1 MKLFDTYF
9 VNKRFKTILFVT
21 FYILG
26 IVSFLTSAV
35 LPYAFAI
42 FILLCVLLK
51 KNFISGKF
59 AVISLL
65 IFFIGFLNVLFR
77 LKTSDEVANLAPS
90 NGVTLCGTVVS
101 LPTSSSKEYTKFYFK
116 VDKYKKFSQPE
127 TVGNGKV
134 IVTLFKTEK
143 SFKDIEIGDRL
154 SLSGQLSKPR
164 RASNPS
170 EFCYATYLK
179 HQNVFSRLF
188 ANDSDCRLLGQ
199 SKNTPYAFLASLNKI
214 RTNII
219 NKHSENIKS
228 PELELLGGIVFGDDA
243 VNPTPEMK
251 DSFQKS
257 GLTHIIA
264 ASGMNVTMIFG
275 MWFFLSQLL
284 RLNYKF
290 SILAGMGFV
299 ICYTCM
305 TGFGPPVLRAS
316 LMLLLILLGKLID
329 RKSDSVSLIFIVA
342 FLMLAVSPT
351 MITNIGFQLSFL
363 VTLGLMIFC
372 PLVLDKI
379 KSKFW
384 SVAAS
389 FVFVP
394 VIAQLFASPVQ
405 MFYFNSFSPYSVFA
419 NIFVVPVLS
428 VVSFVGF
435 VSCFL
440 AEIKIFSFEVIK
452 AFDFVLNPF
461 LSVIVG
467 VADFFSSLPFSIV
480 KVASPAPIE
489 IILYFLIL
497 LLAAAFFAF
506 KKNKKLIVSLLAI
519 TVLSLLIC
527 YFAKK
532 DNSPYV
538 IFFSVENADSALIK
552 TKSGKY
558 VLIDTGKTGYKNF
571 ITPAERVLVKY
582 FEDENINTLDM
593 LVLSHFDSDHA
604 GGTLPLLENVKIK
617 KIFLKDKNS
626 ENNLAK
632 KIINKSKSLNIE
644 TVVPLDKEVILDE
657 GDCKISCFY
666 INSKDDNASS
676 IVNVLETP
684 SGSVI
689 FAADTT
695 IKSLEKML
703 DVLPKNVFAIKAPHH
718 GADKTLNDK
727 ILSEISPKYA
737 IISTGMNIYG
747 HPSKNTM
754 NLLKKHNAKILR
766 TDKNNAVKL
775 VFHNNEILVYAYNS
789 KKKKFER
796 AEND

>member
-1 MKLFDTYF
+1 M
-9 VNKRFKTILFVT
+9 NKRFKTILFIT

-26 IVSFLTSAV
+26 IVSFLTNTVFA
-35 LPYAFAI
+35 YTFAI
-42 FILLCVLLK
+42 FFLICILLK

-59 AVISLL
+59 AIISLL
-65 IFFIGFLNVLFR
+65 IFFIGFLNILFR
-77 LKTSDEVANLAPS
+77 LKTSDEIANLAPS
-90 NGVTLCGTVVS
+90 NGITLCGTVVS

-127 TVGNGKV
+127 TTANGKV
-134 IVTLFKTEK
+134 IVTLFKTDK
-143 SFKDIEIGDRL
+143 SSSNIEIGDRL

-188 ANDSDCRLLGQ
+188 ANDTDCKLLEK
-199 SKNTPYAFLASLNKI
+199 SRNNPYSFLAYLNKI
-214 RTNII
+214 RSKII
-219 NKHSENIKS
+219 SKHSENIKS

-243 VNPTPEMK
+243 VNPTPEMQE
-251 DSFQKS
+251 SFQKS

-329 RKSDSVSLIFIVA
+329 RKSDSISLIFIVA

-372 PLVLDKI
+372 PLILDKI
-379 KSKFW
+379 KNKFW
-384 SVAAS
+384 SVIAS
-389 FVFVP
+389 FIFVP
-394 VIAQLFASPVQ
+394 IIAQFFASPIQ

-419 NIFVVPVLS
+419 NILIVPVLS
-428 VVSFVGF
+428 IVSFVGF

-440 AEIKIFSFEVIK
+440 AGVKFFSFEIIK

-461 LSVIVG
+461 LSLIIG
-467 VADFFSSLPFSIV
+467 VANFFSSLPFSII
-480 KVASPAPIE
+480 KVASPTPFE
-489 IILYFLIL
+489 ITLYFLIL
-497 LLAAAFFAF
+497 LLAVGFFTL
-506 KKNKKLIVSLLAI
+506 KKNRKLIVFMLTVA
-519 TVLSLLIC
+519 VLSLPIC
-527 YFAKK
+527 YFVQK
-532 DNSPYV
+532 DKSPYV

-552 TKSGKY
+552 TQTGKY
-558 VLIDTGKTGYKNF
+558 ILIDTGKTGYKNF
-571 ITPAERVLVKY
+571 ITPAERVLIKY
-582 FEDENINTLDM
+582 FEDENINTIDM
-593 LVLSHFDSDHA
+593 LVLTHFDSDHA
-604 GGTLPLLENVKIK
+604 GGTLSLLENIKIK

-626 ENNLAK
+626 DNNLAK
-632 KIINKSKSLNIE
+632 KIIEKSNALNVE
-644 TVVPLDKEVILDE
+644 TIVPFDKEVILNE
-657 GDCKISCFY
+657 NNCKVSSFY
-666 INSKDDNASS
+666 VNSKDDNASS

-684 SGSVI
+684 SGSII

-695 IKSLEKML
+695 TKSLEKML
-703 DVLPKNVFAIKAPHH
+703 DNFPKNIFAIKTPHH

-727 ILSEISPKYA
+727 ILTKISPKYA

-747 HPSKNTM
+747 HPSKNTLD
-754 NLLKKHNAKILR
+754 LLEKHNTKILR
-766 TDKNNAVKL
+766 TDKNNAIKL

-789 KKKKFER
+789 RKKKFER
-796 AEND
+796 IEND

>member
-1 MKLFDTYF
+1 M
-9 VNKRFKTILFVT
+9 NKRFKTILFIT

-26 IVSFLTSAV
+26 IVSFLTNTV
-35 LPYAFAI
+35 LPYASAI

-59 AVISLL
+59 AIIALL
-65 IFFIGFLNVLFR
+65 IFFIGFLNILSR
-77 LKTSDEVANLAPS
+77 LKTSDEIANFAPS
-90 NGVTLCGTVVS
+90 NGITLCGTVVS

-127 TVGNGKV
+127 TTADGKV
-134 IVTLFKTEK
+134 IVTLFKTDK
-143 SFKDIEIGDRL
+143 TPSNIEIGDRL

-188 ANDSDCRLLGQ
+188 ANDTDCKLLEK
-199 SKNTPYAFLASLNKI
+199 SRNNPYSFLASLNKI
-214 RTNII
+214 RSKII
-219 NKHSENIKS
+219 SKHSENIKS

-243 VNPTPEMK
+243 VNPTPEMQE
-251 DSFQKS
+251 SFQKS

-275 MWFFLSQLL
+275 MWFFLSQFLQ
-284 RLNYKF
+284 LNYKF

-329 RKSDSVSLIFIVA
+329 RKSDSISLIFIVA

-372 PLVLDKI
+372 PLILDKI
-379 KSKFW
+379 KNKFW
-384 SVAAS
+384 SVIAS
-389 FVFVP
+389 FIFVP
-394 VIAQLFASPVQ
+394 IIAQFFASPIQ

-419 NIFVVPVLS
+419 NILVVPVLS
-428 VVSFVGF
+428 IVSFVGF

-440 AEIKIFSFEVIK
+440 AGVKIFSFEIIK

-461 LSVIVG
+461 LSLIVG
-467 VADFFSSLPFSIV
+467 VANFFSSLPFSII
-480 KVASPAPIE
+480 KVASPTPFE
-489 IILYFLIL
+489 ITLYFLIL
-497 LLAAAFFAF
+497 LLAVGFFTL
-506 KKNKKLIVSLLAI
+506 KKNRKLIVFMLTV
-519 TVLSLLIC
+519 TVLSLPIC
-527 YFAKK
+527 YFVQK
-532 DNSPYV
+532 DKSPYV

-552 TKSGKY
+552 TQTGKY
-558 VLIDTGKTGYKNF
+558 ILIDTGKTGYKNF
-571 ITPAERVLVKY
+571 ITPAERVLIKY
-582 FEDENINTLDM
+582 FEDENINTIDM
-593 LVLSHFDSDHA
+593 LVLTHFDSDHA
-604 GGTLPLLENVKIK
+604 GGTLPLLENIKIK

-626 ENNLAK
+626 DNNLAK
-632 KIINKSKSLNIE
+632 KIIEKSNALNVE
-644 TVVPLDKEVILDE
+644 TIVPFNKEVILNE
-657 GDCKISCFY
+657 NNCKISNFY

-695 IKSLEKML
+695 TKSLEKML
-703 DVLPKNVFAIKAPHH
+703 DNFPKNIFAIKTPHH

-727 ILSEISPKYA
+727 ILTKISPKYA

-747 HPSKNTM
+747 HPSKNTLD
-754 NLLKKHNAKILR
+754 LLEKHNTKILR
-766 TDKNNAVKL
+766 TDKNNAIKL

-789 KKKKFER
+789 RKKKFER
-796 AEND
+796 IEND